1 MTIQKISAKHLVW
14 IWGDYSSN
22 VRLKTPTFDVQ
33 NKSVLFYSFMFL
45 KVLILEQGSYFT
57 GLNSSRDDIK
67 IRKNKIEYF
76 KAIHKSMMAAQKRK
90 KKIVSRK
97 FLAFLNASYPK
108 THLIQ
113 SLNS

>member
-22 VRLKTPTFDVQ
+22 VRLKTPKFDVQ

-76 KAIHKSMMAAQKRK
+76 KAIHKSIIVAAKKCK
-90 KKIVSRK
+90 KKKCRQT
-97 FLAFLNASYPK
+97 FLYFSMPIILTP
-108 THLIQ
+108 I
-113 SLNS
+113 